1 MTNSSIQPGQL
12 WRSNL
17 TGEEWMVTRSYSEL
31 FSTYVVLRKVGAGE
45 PETRRLKVQRT
56 AEGTSLPGFTLI
68 RNPES

>member
-56 AEGTSLPGFTLI
+56 AEETSLPGFTLI